1 MVEILLATYNSSRYL
16 REQLDSLLAQDE
28 GEILITIRDGG
39 SSDGTPEI
47 IREYSN
53 RAGGRI
59 RFLGSSR
66 SDALGNFAALLREA
80 REELMMFCDHDD
92 VWMPDKVSRTLALY
106 RRTASECP
114 PGTPIMVFTDSVV
127 TDAELKPLAD
137 SMMASQKLDPRRMTF
152 PKLLVQNVP
161 SGNTM
166 LFNRALREKALPLP
180 EKAVMHDHWLT
191 LVAERFGRMA
201 YLDEPTLLY
210 RQHGNNVYGATAYG
224 MRSFLKRLA
233 GGRAKIRARFQQNL
247 DQGTAFLE
255 RYRAELDPET
265 AELLEQA
272 SRFRGMGFW
281 ARRRFLLKYGVL
293 KTGFWRNAGM
303 FALI

>member
-1 MVEILLATYNSSRYL
+1 MVEILLATYNSSGFL
-16 REQLDSLLAQDE
+16 REQLDSLLAQDTDD
-28 GEILITIRDGG
+28 ILITVRDGG
-39 SSDGTPEI
+39 SSDDTAGI
-47 IREYSN
+47 INEYMN
-53 RAGGRI
+53 RAEGRI
-59 RFLGSSR
+59 RFLGSRR
-66 SDALGNFAALLREA
+66 SDALGNFAALLEEA

-106 RRTASECP
+106 ERTAAGCP

-127 TDAELKPLAD
+127 ADAEMKPLAD
-137 SMMASQKLDPRRMTF
+137 SMMACQKLDPRHMTF

-166 LFNRALREKALPLP
+166 LFNRALRNRALPIP
-180 EKAVMHDHWLT
+180 RTAVMHDHWMT
-191 LVAERFGRMA
+191 LVAERFGRIA

-210 RQHGNNVYGATAYG
+210 RQHGGNVYGATAYG
-224 MRSFLKRLA
+224 IGSFMKRLA
-233 GGRAKIRARFQQNL
+233 GGRAKIRARFQQNI

-255 RYRAELDPET
+255 RYRDELDPET
-265 AELLEQA
+265 VELLEQA
-272 SRFRGMGFW
+272 SEFRRMGFW
-281 ARRRFLLKYGVL
+281 ARRKFLLKYGVL